1 MDDYYILNKEREKNL
16 WDNAIFVFDTSAL
29 CEMYRMSTRAK
40 ETMVEVLNFYKDR
53 IWIPSHVFYEYKK
66 NRINVIKEPIKEKYI
81 NPDFFNNR
89 LIDDI
94 KQYLKGIEEKPDYH
108 PYIEEEVL
116 KQLKTDIENLSKQLK
131 GIISSIKNEYKKR
144 KLEILGQ
151 EQNDNIL
158 ETVSK
163 LTVGSQF
170 SYDEKIDIMRE
181 GAWRYSQ
188 SLPPGYGDSK
198 TKEGIQRYGD
208 LIIWKEII
216 RYAKENKRS
225 IIFITKDVKSD
236 WYEVHH
242 RRKDPDCPRHE
253 LILEF
258 REATGQDIWLFTLNQ
273 FVEGIEVLL
282 KDKTT
287 LPFYSGLEAIKESIK
302 EQRLRQYYEE
312 KIKKQ
317 NLLRVK
323 CTNCSSHFTIDIN
336 SFYFDWEE
344 IGGSERQMGP
354 ENEYRCE
361 ERFECPHCGQDCE
374 LSFHVWEYPIG
385 AYNYEEIYSEGCS
398 VEKKDISL
406 AEHIS
411 FDYDDYDDDIENCT
425 RCGAVKLLDE
435 NGICEDCVSEIKNL
449 VLRKE

>member
-1 MDDYYILNKEREKNL
+1 MDDYYILNKDREKNL

-29 CEMYRMSTRAK
+29 CDMYRMSTRAK

-66 NRINVIKEPIKEKYI
+66 NRINVIKEPIGKRYV
-81 NPDFFNNR
+81 NPKFFNNN
-89 LIDDI
+89 LIHEI
-94 KQYLKGIEEKPDYH
+94 NQFLKSLEEKPDYH
-108 PYIEEEVL
+108 PYIDEKELKLLKKEVDRL
-116 KQLKTDIENLSKQLK
+116 SDQLNKIK
-131 GIISSIKNEYKKR
+131 SSIKIEFEKR
-144 KLEILGQ
+144 KTEILSQ
-151 EQNDNIL
+151 EENDDIL

-163 LTVGSQF
+163 LKLGSSF

-188 SLPPGYGDSK
+188 SLPPGYKDNE
-198 TKEGIQRYGD
+198 TKEGIQKYGD

-216 RYAKENKRS
+216 RFAKGNNKS
-225 IIFITKDVKSD
+225 IIFVTNDKKVD
-236 WYEVHH
+236 WYEVYD
-242 RRKDPDCPRHE
+242 KNKEPVCPRHE
-253 LILEF
+253 LLLEF
-258 REATGQDIWLFTLNQ
+258 IETTRQDIWLFTLKQ
-273 FVEGIEVLL
+273 FVEGIEEQL
-282 KDKTT
+282 KDNNT
-287 LPFYSGLEAIKESIK
+287 LQFYAGLESIKESIK
-302 EQRLRQYYEE
+302 EHRLRQYYED

-323 CTNCSSHFTIDIN
+323 CTNCNSHFTVDID

-361 ERFECPHCGQDCE
+361 ESFECPHCGQDCE

-411 FDYDDYDDDIENCT
+411 FDYNDYDDDIENCT